1 MSDELLRLRE
11 LRDNLEWFEQY
22 ACSSKKPWRGYR
34 VQVQS
39 TRQLVESMIR
49 KLAKK

>member
-1 MSDELLRLRE
+1 MSDNLHRLRE

-22 ACSSKKPWRGYR
+22 ACAPKKPWEGYR

-49 KLAKK
+49 KLVER